1 MPEIVDGYQR
11 GDAAEI
17 GPMIEAMIEARQNVT
32 LQISGDSMRP
42 TLKPRRDAAVIA
54 PIRQWPPE
62 KGAILFFKRD
72 SGEYVLHR
80 VLRVKNGAC
89 IMNGDAQEWTE
100 GPVTREMAIAE
111 AIAIVRKG
119 KMIEVENPKYRVY
132 VRLWRLTK
140 PIRRPMFACW
150 RAIKKLAGK
159 R

>member
-17 GPMIEAMIEARQNVT
+17 GPMIEAMIEAGQNVT

-42 TLKPRRDAAVIA
+42 TLKPRRDAAVLSRV
-54 PIRQWPPE
+54 RQWPPE
-62 KGAILFFKRD
+62 KGTILFFKRKT
-72 SGEYVLHR
+72 GEYVLHR
-80 VLRVKNGAC
+80 VLRVKDGAC
-89 IMNGDAQEWTE
+89 TMNGDAQEWTE